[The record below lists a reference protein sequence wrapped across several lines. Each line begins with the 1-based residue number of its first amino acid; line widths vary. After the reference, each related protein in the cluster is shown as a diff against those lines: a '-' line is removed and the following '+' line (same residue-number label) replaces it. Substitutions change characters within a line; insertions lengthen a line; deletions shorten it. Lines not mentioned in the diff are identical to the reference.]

1 MELAALSSFLFM
13 GFALGLAHAFD
24 PDHLAAVGGLSAA
37 QEGNTQ
43 TLSGFGNFRFAIHW
57 SFGHGSALLLI
68 ALFVFLADA
77 AIPVHLSAVAE
88 HSVAFVLIVIGL
100 SALWKLIRQ
109 HHSSGTARPHSRRV
123 GAPLVGLIHGT
134 AGSAP
139 LLALIPISQLAQ
151 PLVGVVYVLF
161 FSAGVV
167 LAMTTLGG
175 VFAHSMRMVRRFASP
190 MQALIQGMM
199 AAFSLFLGL
208 YLAFFTA

>member
-13 GFALGLAHAFD
+13 GLTLGLVHAFD

-37 QEGNTQ
+37 HEGDTPPV
-43 TLSGFGNFRFAIHW
+43 SVFGNFRFAVHW

-77 AIPVHLSAVAE
+77 AIPVRLSAVAE

-100 SALWKLIRQ
+100 SALWKLLRQ
-109 HHSSGTARPHSRRV
+109 GSGAGVVRSRRV

-139 LLALIPISQLAQ
+139 LLALIPISQLTQ

-161 FSAGVV
+161 FSGGVV
-167 LAMTTLGG
+167 LAMTVLGG
-175 VFAHSMRMVRRFASP
+175 FFAHSMRIVRRFALP
-190 MQALIQGMM
+190 LQALIQGMM
-199 AAFSLFLGL
+199 AVFSLFLGL
-208 YLAFFTA
+208 YLAFHTI